1 MVLHRDLEVVEV
13 VLLKQ
18 RGFPDRRLDES
29 LGRGTAVL
37 LQQARIERSCVH
49 SNAQRHAVIG
59 GGLADVLHLV
69 IELTDVARVHSH
81 GAATGLD
88 RLEHVLRLEV
98 NVRDD
103 GDTGLLRDDRQRIR
117 ILIRRAGNANDIAA
131 GGRQLGDLLERRT
144 DVVRLRRRHGLDGN
158 SSATAH
164 RNVPHHDATRLLA
177 RERRRRDFGHT
188 KIDFTHRVII
198 AHSGLPSHT
207 DHERVVRVAFR
218 ADMCD
223 VPALSRATQASRCLQ
238 RSK

>member
-1 MVLHRDLEVVEV
+1 M
-13 VLLKQ
+13 
-18 RGFPDRRLDES
+18 
-29 LGRGTAVL
+29 
-37 LQQARIERSCVH
+37 
-49 SNAQRHAVIG
+49 IG

-69 IELTDVARVHSH
+69 IKLTDIARVHTH
-81 GAATGLD
+81 GATAGLD

-98 NVRDD
+98 NVGDHRD
-103 GDTGLLRDDRQRIR
+103 TRLLGDDRQRVR
-117 ILIRRAGNANDIAA
+117 VLIRRAGDANDVAA

-144 DVVRLRRRHGLDGN
+144 DVVRLRRRHGLDGDPR
-158 SSATAH
+158 ATAH

-223 VPALSRATQASRCLQ
+223 VPALSRATPASRCLQ